1 MSSSVEHVDACVPTT
16 ALKALQLGDQ
26 HLILQGQGPFLRIIH
41 ENSGDVVARLRVFK
55 RNNVHGF
62 LALPSQNGSEQSHVQ
77 LLVWGG
83 QSLRVVNLI
92 PGVDN
97 AIESAPG
104 SAEFLAPDWI
114 MSGCAAAKDHAL
126 TAYLVT
132 ANNVLLALTLKQSTS
147 SDYKNAI
154 HIYQLATNV
163 KSILCA
169 ADLVA
174 LSPTHILITAGTIF
188 GEIIVWSCFT
198 DEKSSVANSIGSIH
212 HFFTGHDGTVFG
224 VQISPYLKTLHGSR
238 PGRLLASC
246 SDDRTVRIWD
256 ISDCEGKTA
265 SDPSAY
271 STDGFDL
278 RSTGFGP
285 TEGEDTGVRSEMCVA
300 KAFGHGA
307 RIWSALF
314 RPSANT
320 GISNIGLVT
329 RGEDAVC
336 IAWDLSWVSSDTKPT
351 TYKLTQ
357 QFSSHAHL
365 GKHLWSM
372 DIRSCSDKTIVYTGG
387 ADGALRSFQIDETKS
402 SVSTP
407 VTDHWQA
414 RPGKNTIMHLAFVEP
429 NTVIA
434 CDIKSLIQI
443 GYVRQDPAVNVTWET
458 LHIMGDFGAV
468 NRLIG
473 IPEKGLA
480 LISNANG
487 HIILYNHRLKSVS
500 DLVGLSGRPMS
511 LFVLQSTRSV
521 GASNQEFCFL
531 ASYAQF
537 DIATL
542 VMVTECDND
551 CRKVEVVSINLPQS
565 PFQISSASLIHNDDY
580 LLLGSRL
587 GGLSVHRVSSKDSST
602 EPLIVDRRVH
612 GHEGTNH
619 IQPISSVK
627 GATGSTLEYVLTGGR
642 DGRICVHELNCGS
655 NANDPIGF
663 FTVHRI
669 ESALAGAVEGAY
681 IDEVTGDLLVYG
693 YRSQNF
699 VLHNETKQSDI
710 ISVTTGGARRTW
722 TFHPHTKDGQGG
734 LLCWKDPNGLQVLH
748 IKQDDNRLIR
758 AGIHGREIKAL
769 DSLKSIQGSPPLFV
783 TGAEDTMVRVFSL
796 TASATSNPW
805 GCFETCRVLKTHRSG
820 IQHASW
826 SKNGKFLFTSA
837 AEEEFFVWS
846 VCWIPSFGLAT
857 KLVAKGPKTDRN
869 SELRITSFDVVEVE
883 ETGNE
888 CAFLICL
895 TLSNS
900 MVRILH
906 YSPNNGNSFSLI
918 AKGRYMT
925 NCLTEGHLLVHAS
938 CVTLMTAATDGYMT
952 LWDLTTTLRPF
963 YTIDSNLLK
972 SKPSLSS
979 SQPPVEDISCE
990 DRYRIH
996 SNSVKALEKAPITP
1010 TLTMI
1015 VSGGDD
1021 NSLSISLLKHSLAS
1035 ATGTDTAV
1043 STTSIPDAHAASITA
1058 VKILKEPRLFHDDN
1072 GMETVQIM
1080 MASSGNDHRVKI
1092 WMISLDPSTHDA
1104 KSIQIR
1110 FIKDQYSAV
1119 ADVSSLGLVSETE
1132 NFTGETKAQLLVCG
1146 VGMEMFETKI

>member
-1 MSSSVEHVDACVPTT
+1 MSSSVEHVDACVPIT
-16 ALKALQLGDQ
+16 ALKALQLGDR
-26 HLILQGQGPFLRIIH
+26 HLILQGQGPFLRVIH
-41 ENSGDVVARLRVFK
+41 EDSGDVLARLRVFK

-62 LALPSQNGSEQSHVQ
+62 LALPGQTRSEPSPVQ

-92 PGVDN
+92 PSLNN
-97 AIESAPG
+97 AIEASPG
-104 SAEFLAPDWI
+104 SAEFLSPDWI
-114 MSGCAAAKDHAL
+114 MSGCAAAEDHAL

-132 ANNVLLALTLKQSTS
+132 ANNVLLALTLKQCTS
-147 SDYKNAI
+147 SGYQNAI
-154 HIYQLATNV
+154 HVYQLATNV

-174 LSPTHILITAGTIF
+174 LSATHILIAAGTIF

-198 DEKSSVANSIGSIH
+198 DDQSSAANSIDSIH

-224 VQISPYLKTLHGSR
+224 VQISPYIKALHGSQ

-285 TEGEDTGVRSEMCVA
+285 TEGEDTGVRSESCIA

-307 RIWSALF
+307 RIWNILF
-314 RPSANT
+314 RHITNR
-320 GISNIGLVT
+320 GLSNIGLVT

-336 IAWDLSWVSSDTKPT
+336 IAWDLSWESSESKPT
-351 TYKLTQ
+351 TYKLSQ

-372 DIRSCSDKTIVYTGG
+372 DIRGCSDKTIVYTGG

-402 SVSTP
+402 SVP
-407 VTDHWQA
+407 NLAIDHWEA
-414 RPGKNTIMHLAFVEP
+414 RPGKNGIMHLAFVDP
-429 NTVIA
+429 NTLIA
-434 CDIKSLIQI
+434 CDDKNLIQI
-443 GYVRQDPAVNVTWET
+443 GCIRPDPAVNVTWET
-458 LHIMGDFGAV
+458 LHIPGDFGPV

-473 IPEKGLA
+473 TPEKELA
-480 LISNANG
+480 LISNAKG
-487 HIILYNHRLKSVS
+487 HVILYNHRSKSVS
-500 DLVGLSGRPMS
+500 DLVGLAGRPMG
-511 LFVLQSTRSV
+511 LFVLQSTRSAGV
-521 GASNQEFCFL
+521 PNQAFCFL

-542 VMVTECDND
+542 VTVTDCDKD
-551 CRKVEVVSINLPQS
+551 CRKVEVISIDLPQS
-565 PFQISSASLIHNDDY
+565 PFQISSASLLHNDEY

-587 GGLSVHRVSSKDSST
+587 GGFSVHRVLGKDSST
-602 EPLIVDRRVH
+602 APLIVDRRVH

-619 IQPISSVK
+619 IQPISSVN
-627 GATGSTLEYVLTGGR
+627 GENGSTLEYVLTGGR
-642 DGRICVHELNCGS
+642 DGRICVHELNFGGDS
-655 NANDPIGF
+655 NNPISL
-663 FTVHRI
+663 FTVHRT

-710 ISVTTGGARRTW
+710 ISKTTGGARRTW
-722 TFHPHTKDGQGG
+722 TFHPHTKSGHGG
-734 LLCWKDPNGLQVLH
+734 LLCWKDPNGLQILH
-748 IKQDDNRLIR
+748 IKQDDNRLIK

-769 DSLKSIQGSPPLFV
+769 DSLKSLQGAPPLFV
-783 TGAEDTMVRVFSL
+783 TGAEDTMVRIFSL

-805 GCFETCRVLKTHRSG
+805 GCFETRRVLKTHRSG

-826 SKNGKFLFTSA
+826 SNNGKFLFTSA

-846 VCWIPSFGLAT
+846 VSWIPSFGLAT
-857 KLVAKGPKTDRN
+857 KLVATGPKTDRN

-883 ETGNE
+883 EPGNE

-900 MVRILH
+900 MVRVLH
-906 YSPNNGNSFSLI
+906 YSPSDGNRFSLI

-925 NCLTEGHLLVHAS
+925 NCLTECHLLVHGS
-938 CVTLMTAATDGYMT
+938 RVTLITAATDGYMT
-952 LWDLTTTLRPF
+952 LWDLTNTLRPF
-963 YTIDSNLLK
+963 YTIESNVLK
-972 SKPSLSS
+972 SKPSLTS
-979 SQPPVEDISCE
+979 SQPPVDDISCE

-996 SNSVKALEKAPITP
+996 SNSVKALEKVPITP
-1010 TLTMI
+1010 ELTMI
-1015 VSGGDD
+1015 LSGGDD
-1021 NSLSISLLKHSLAS
+1021 NSLSISLLQHPLTS
-1035 ATGTDTAV
+1035 ATGSDTTV

-1058 VKILKEPRLFHDDN
+1058 VKVLKEPRLVHDVNDKEN
-1072 GMETVQIM
+1072 MQIM

-1092 WMISLDPSTHDA
+1092 WMINLDPSAPDA
-1104 KSIQIR
+1104 NKIQIR

-1119 ADVSSLGLVSETE
+1119 ADVSSLGLVSTTE
-1132 NFTGETKAQLLVCG
+1132 DLTGETKAQLLVCG
-1146 VGMEMFETKI
+1146 VGMEMFETKV